1 MLDFARLPCHEAEA
15 LATGLASF
23 KDSGVKACLVPL
35 ALEWIKV
42 LVDPFKQPVARSS
55 KKCAELATTVQRV
68 QRVCEVM
75 LAGSNTL
82 HEP

>member
-1 MLDFARLPCHEAEA
+1 M
-15 LATGLASF
+15 
-23 KDSGVKACLVPL
+23 PL

-75 LAGSNTL
+75 LAGAILYMNHDMNEL
-82 HEP
+82 RP